1 MRLFVVKFFV
11 TFPAKLRPEISS
23 IGSNPTLL
31 SAPTLERKA
40 KTKAKRRRWWLGGI
54 AASVL
59 TSQQCDY
66 KVNLQKY
73 LFFSQRKCKIGI
85 YLNLVNWNT
94 SNCVLWM
101 VLLVAKFMI
110 LPGTENITRQ
120 KSYSRGHKGA
130 GNEFT
135 ECASSI
141 NLLLR
146 MSRKLMYI

>member
-11 TFPAKLRPEISS
+11 TFPAKLRAEISP

-59 TSQQCDY
+59 TYVIIKNID
-66 KVNLQKY
+66 
-73 LFFSQRKCKIGI
+73 RKCKIGI
-85 YLNLVNWNT
+85 YLNLVNWNK

-101 VLLVAKFMI
+101 VLRVAKFMI
-110 LPGTENITRQ
+110 LPGTKNITRQ